1 MQETN
6 VRIGTLDHFAVE
18 LKHQTQH
25 AMRGRM
31 LGPKIEGVILNLGH
45 YLIP

>member
-1 MQETN
+1 MQQAD
-6 VRIGTLDHFAVE
+6 VRIGALNHFAVE

-25 AMRGRM
+25 TVRGRM
-31 LGPKIEGVILNLGH
+31 LRTEVEGVILDFSH